1 MADLTFFSKT
11 PITCP
16 VCESAFYREEL
27 RTGRGRLNAGDLTRE
42 LRRTYVPSQ
51 KYGEVFP
58 LIYPVTVCPSCYYAA
73 LQQDFQAVPQEAVE
87 RIRAEEQRR
96 IEDTRPIF
104 PSLDFTAPR
113 GLEEGCASYYL
124 AAACYEHF
132 PAEFSPT
139 FKRGLCCLRAAWTCN
154 DLHRKRPNDNYDYLA
169 RIFYRKA
176 RFFYAHAVALE
187 QTGKE
192 TLSAAPNLGP
202 DLDKNYG
209 YDGVLYLTGLLEY
222 LYGPRKDPEKR
233 RTALERAKRT
243 VARIFGMGKASKN
256 KPAAILDNARDVY
269 EEITNELGEENHDP
283 EAAQQ
288 DAS

>member
-16 VCESAFYREEL
+16 VCDSAFYREEL

-58 LIYPVTVCPSCYYAA
+58 LIYPVTVCPACYYATFHP
-73 LQQDFQAVPQEAVE
+73 DFLEIPPDIVE
-87 RIRAEEQRR
+87 TIRSEEQRR
-96 IEDTRPIF
+96 IADARLLF
-104 PSLDFTAPR
+104 DSLDFAGPR
-113 GLEEGCASYYL
+113 GLPEGCASYYL

-132 PAEFSPT
+132 PREFSPT
-139 FKRGLCCLRAAWTCN
+139 FKRGLSCLRAAWICN
-154 DLHRKRPNDNYDYLA
+154 DLHRKRPDDNYDYLA
-169 RIFYRKA
+169 RVLYRKA

-192 TLSAAPNLGP
+192 TLSGAPNLGP

-222 LYGPRKDPEKR
+222 QYGPRKLPDKR
-233 RTALERAKRT
+233 QTALARAKRT
-243 VARIFGMGKASKN
+243 VARIFGMGKASKD
-256 KPAAILDNARDVY
+256 KPAAILDNAREIY
-269 EEITNELGEENHDP
+269 EEITKELGEEKSDP
-283 EAAQQ
+283 ESAAA
-288 DAS
+288 DA

>member
-16 VCESAFYREEL
+16 VCDSAFYREEL

-58 LIYPVTVCPSCYYAA
+58 LIYPVSVCPSCYYAT
-73 LQQDFQAVPQEAVE
+73 FQADFSAIAPETVE
-87 RIRAEEQRR
+87 KVRAEEQRR
-96 IEDTRPIF
+96 IEDTRLLF
-104 PSLDFTAPR
+104 ASLDFTAPR

-132 PAEFSPT
+132 PREFSPT
-139 FKRGLCCLRAAWTCN
+139 FKRGLSCLRAAWVCN
-154 DLHRKRPNDNYDYLA
+154 DLHRKRPDDNYDYLA

-176 RFFYAHAVALE
+176 RFFYAYAVALE
-187 QTGKE
+187 QKGAQ
-192 TLSAAPNLGP
+192 TLSGAPNLGP

-222 LYGPRKDPEKR
+222 LYGPRRDPGKR
-233 RTALERAKRT
+233 RTALGRAKRT
-243 VARIFGMGKASKN
+243 VARIFGMGRASKD

-269 EEITNELGEENHDP
+269 EEITKELGEESRDP
-283 EAAQQ
+283 EAASV
-288 DAS
+288 DA

>member
-1 MADLTFFSKT
+1 MADLTFFTKT

-16 VCESAFYREEL
+16 VCDSTFYREEL
-27 RTGRGRLNAGDLTRE
+27 RTGRGRLNAGNLTRE
-42 LRRTYVPSQ
+42 LRRTYLPSQ

-58 LIYPVTVCPSCYYAA
+58 LNYPVTVCPSCYYATF
-73 LQQDFQAVPQEAVE
+73 QQDFASIAPETADRV
-87 RIRAEEQRR
+87 RNEEQRR
-96 IEDTRPIF
+96 IEDTRLLF
-104 PSLDFTAPR
+104 RGLDFTAPR

-124 AAACYEHF
+124 GAACYEHF
-132 PAEFSPT
+132 PREFSPT
-139 FKRGLCCLRAAWTCN
+139 FKRGLCCLRAAWICN
-154 DLHRKRPNDNYDYLA
+154 DLHRKRPDENYDYLS
-169 RIFYRKA
+169 RVFYRKA

-222 LYGPRKDPEKR
+222 QYGPRKEPDKR
-233 RTALERAKRT
+233 RTALGRAKRT
-243 VARIFGMGKASKN
+243 VARIFGMGKASKD

-269 EEITNELGEENHDP
+269 EEITKELGEENRDP
-283 EAAQQ
+283 EAAAV
-288 DAS
+288 DA